1 MKRMMVLG
9 LGCVFLLFLSWTFLG
24 CNANSNPTPDP
35 TPTPG
40 AQATP
45 TPGGEPTP
53 TPGADEVEDQVFF
66 LHHST
71 GEGLVTAGHMRAT
84 FDTYNAAHGTKI
96 EFWDHGY
103 NGDGLRDPAGNPTGT
118 NYEIP
123 DDNTD
128 PEGLYRLWTDT
139 SPGWTHSRNVILKN
153 YEVIAFK
160 SCFPASAIP
169 DAATLQ
175 QYKDWYLAMR
185 DFFDTRTDRVFVVM
199 STPPLHRLAT
209 NATEAANTRA
219 FANWLSSS
227 AYLSGHPNVV
237 CFNLFDHLARADDGS
252 ATANMLRYDY
262 EGSHTDSD
270 SHPNT
275 LANETVGPVFAQFLI
290 DAAVDH

>member
-1 MKRMMVLG
+1 MMVLG
-9 LGCVFLLFLSWTFLG
+9 LVCVFLLFLSWGFPG
-24 CNANSNPTPDP
+24 CDGNSNPTPDP

-53 TPGADEVEDQVFF
+53 GPDDVENQVFF
-66 LHHST
+66 LHHSV
-71 GEGLVTAGHMRAT
+71 GEGLVTGGHMRAA
-84 FDTYNAAHGTKI
+84 FDAYNAAQGTGI
-96 EFWDHGY
+96 DFWDHGY

-128 PEGLYRLWTDT
+128 PEGLYWLWTDA
-139 SPGWTHSRNVILKN
+139 GADWTRVRTTLLAN

-169 DAATLQ
+169 DADTLQ

-199 STPPLHRLAT
+199 STPPLHRQAT
-209 NATEAANTRA
+209 NATEAANARA
-219 FANWLSSS
+219 FADWLASS
-227 AYLSGHPNVV
+227 AFLSGHPNVR

-262 EGSHTDSD
+262 EGSHDDSD
-270 SHPNT
+270 SHPNP

-290 DAAVDH
+290 DAAVGH